1 MDSRNRTATA
11 SRVPN
16 TLTAALLPENG
27 NRDQLYADCVQ
38 LIEMRAQRSPGIKG
52 MALRTG
58 LGMLKSTRPDI
69 LPRAVR
75 RLLPEFVTALE
86 PFYAE
91 FRLAAA
97 QGVENHQDF
106 SAFLLVRRDAA
117 VQAVLATADAQAS
130 GSRNTTVRGFYGKVR
145 GTIANEIHSALP
157 TLCRRIDIELQRGA
171 SA

>member
-1 MDSRNRTATA
+1 MAA
-11 SRVPN
+11 SRVPD

-27 NRDQLYADCVQ
+27 DRDPLYADCVQ
-38 LIEMRAQRSPGIKG
+38 LIETRAQRSPGLKG

-91 FRLAAA
+91 YRLATT
-97 QGVENHQDF
+97 QGAGNREDF
-106 SAFLLVRRDAA
+106 SAFLLQRRDAA
-117 VQAVLATADAQAS
+117 VQAVLAAADAQAA

-145 GTIANEIHSALP
+145 GTIANEIHGALP
-157 TLCRRIDIELQRGA
+157 TLCRRIDIELQRSTA
-171 SA
+171 AA